1 LTLAPA
7 ERAEIERHLGE
18 LDSLCAQAP
27 ANSAQWDGE
36 TLIIVTKMLLALPS
50 SQQNEA
56 AAEASRE
63 AFQIALDVSTF
74 AVASAMRR
82 WYRGECGDNER
93 GDPYDYRWR
102 PSPAD
107 AEFDPAAAPVAL
119 AQAAR
124 NLRG

>member
-1 LTLAPA
+1 
-7 ERAEIERHLGE
+7 
-18 LDSLCAQAP
+18 
-27 ANSAQWDGE
+27 
-36 TLIIVTKMLLALPS
+36 MLLALPS

-107 AEFDPAAAPVAL
+107 AEFDPAAPVAL